1 MVKARDIGVDVAAP
15 QQECADP
22 HCPFH
27 GGFSVRGQIIDGQ
40 VVNTQMQRSARVQR
54 EYLRY
59 IPKFERYEKRT
70 SSYIAHAPPCIQVQ
84 AGDYVKIMECRPLSK
99 TKSFVV
105 IEAKR
110 GQLKLAGV
118 DPTLEKKAT
127 ETAPAKKAGETE
139 DEEE

>member
-1 MVKARDIGVDVAAP
+1 MTKARDIGVDVVAP
-15 QQECADP
+15 KQACTDP

-27 GGFSVRGQIIDGQ
+27 GGFSVRGQIVDGQ
-40 VVNTQMQRSARVQR
+40 VVSTRMERSARVQR

-70 SSYIAHAPPCIQVQ
+70 SSYTVHAPPCMQVQ
-84 AGDYVKIMECRPLSK
+84 VGDLVKIMECRPLSK

-110 GQLKLAGV
+110 GSLKIAAE
-118 DPTLEKKAT
+118 DA
-127 ETAPAKKAGETE
+127 TAPVPKAEETPE
-139 DEEE
+139 GAEE

>member
-1 MVKARDIGVDVAAP
+1 MAKARDIGVDVTPP
-15 QQECADP
+15 QQECSDP

-40 VVNTQMQRSARVQR
+40 VMSTRMERSARIQR

-70 SSYIAHAPPCIQVQ
+70 SSYTAHAPPCLDVQV
-84 AGDYVKIMECRPLSK
+84 GDLVKIMECRPLSK

-110 GQLKLAGV
+110 GQLKIVGEDA
-118 DPTLEKKAT
+118 TL
-127 ETAPAKKAGETE
+127 PAKEAGEET
-139 DEEE
+139 EEEQP

>member
-1 MVKARDIGVDVAAP
+1 MTKARDIGVDVQPPSGAA
-15 QQECADP
+15 CTDP

-40 VVNTQMQRSARVQR
+40 VVNTKMERSARVQR

-59 IPKFERYEKRT
+59 VPKYERYEKRT
-70 SSYIAHAPPCIQVQ
+70 SSYNVHAPPCLQVQ
-84 AGDYVKIMECRPLSK
+84 TGDRVKIMECRPISK

-110 GQLKLAGV
+110 GQLAIKGDDA
-118 DPTLEKKAT
+118 TARAKA
-127 ETAPAKKAGETE
+127 EAAAAAKEA
-139 DEEE
+139 

>member
-1 MVKARDIGVDVAAP
+1 MAKARDIGVDVTPP
-15 QQECADP
+15 QQECSDP

-40 VVNTQMQRSARVQR
+40 VMSTRMERSARIQR

-70 SSYIAHAPPCIQVQ
+70 STYTAHAPPCLDVQV
-84 AGDYVKIMECRPLSK
+84 GDLVKIMECRPLSK

-110 GQLKLAGV
+110 GQLKIVGEDA
-118 DPTLEKKAT
+118 TL
-127 ETAPAKKAGETE
+127 PAKEAGEET
-139 DEEE
+139 EEEQP

>member
-1 MVKARDIGVDVAAP
+1 MAKARDIGVDVAAP
-15 QQECADP
+15 QQDCSDP

-40 VVNTQMQRSARVQR
+40 VVNTQMQRSARVQK

-70 SSYIAHAPPCIQVQ
+70 SSYTAHAPPCLQVQ
-84 AGDYVKIMECRPLSK
+84 VGDLVKIMECRPLSK

-110 GQLKLAGV
+110 GQLKILGI
-118 DPTLEKKAT
+118 DPSLEKKDA
-127 ETAPAKKAGETE
+127 APAKKTGEA
-139 DEEE
+139 DSEENE

>member
-1 MVKARDIGVDVAAP
+1 MATKARDIGVDVAAP
-15 QQECADP
+15 SKACTDP

-40 VVNTQMQRSARVQR
+40 VVNTRMQGSARVQR

-59 IPKFERYEKRT
+59 VTKYERYEKRT
-70 SSYIAHAPPCIQVQ
+70 SSYTAHAPPCLDVQV
-84 AGDYVKIMECRPLSK
+84 GDLVKIMECRPLSK

-110 GQLKLAGV
+110 GQLKITGEDASLLA
-118 DPTLEKKAT
+118 KAQ
-127 ETAPAKKAGETE
+127 TAPAKKAGETE
-139 DEEE
+139 SDEE

>member
-1 MVKARDIGVDVAAP
+1 MANARDIGVDVQP
-15 QQECADP
+15 PTTECTDP

-40 VVNTQMQRSARVQR
+40 VVNTRMERSARVQR

-59 IPKFERYEKRT
+59 SPKYERYEKRT
-70 SSYIAHAPPCIQVQ
+70 SSYTAHAPPCLQVQ
-84 AGDYVKIMECRPLSK
+84 VGDVVKIMECRPLSK

-110 GQLKLAGV
+110 GQLRISGE
-118 DPTLEKKAT
+118 DPAEALKAKAKAT
-127 ETAPAKKAGETE
+127 EEATQ
-139 DEEE
+139 

>member
-1 MVKARDIGVDVAAP
+1 MAKARDIGVDVAAP
-15 QQECADP
+15 TQECTDP

-40 VVNTQMQRSARVQR
+40 VVSTRMERSARVQR

-59 IPKFERYEKRT
+59 SPKYERYEKRT
-70 SSYIAHAPPCIQVQ
+70 SNYTAHAPPCLNVQ
-84 AGDYVKIMECRPLSK
+84 LGDLVKIMECRPLSK

-110 GQLKLAGV
+110 GSLKIEAE
-118 DPTLEKKAT
+118 DA
-127 ETAPAKKAGETE
+127 TAPVKKAGEELTE
-139 DEEE
+139 AEEA

>member
-1 MVKARDIGVDVAAP
+1 MAQARDIGVDVAAP
-15 QQECADP
+15 QQECTDP

-40 VVNTQMQRSARVQR
+40 VVSTQMQRSARVQK

-70 SSYIAHAPPCIQVQ
+70 SSYIAHAPPCLQVQ
-84 AGDYVKIMECRPLSK
+84 VGDLVKIMECRPLSK

-110 GQLKLAGV
+110 GQLKIAGV
-118 DPTLEKKAT
+118 DPSLEKKK

-139 DEEE
+139 AEEE

>member
-1 MVKARDIGVDVAAP
+1 MAKARDIGVDVAAP
-15 QQECADP
+15 KQECADP

-40 VVNTQMQRSARVQR
+40 VVSTRMERSARVQR

-59 IPKFERYEKRT
+59 MPKYERFEKRT
-70 SSYIAHAPPCIQVQ
+70 SSYTAHAPPCLQVQ
-84 AGDYVKIMECRPLSK
+84 VGDVVKIMECRPISK

-110 GQLKLAGV
+110 GALKIMAE
-118 DPTLEKKAT
+118 DAT
-127 ETAPAKKAGETE
+127 MPAKKAGEAPAQGE
-139 DEEE
+139 DSE

>member
-1 MVKARDIGVDVAAP
+1 MVKARDIGVDVVAP
-15 QQECADP
+15 QQECTDP

-70 SSYIAHAPPCIQVQ
+70 SSYIAHAPPCLQVQ
-84 AGDYVKIMECRPLSK
+84 VGDLVKIMECRPLSK

-110 GQLKLAGV
+110 GQLKITGI
-118 DPTLEKKAT
+118 DPLLEKKAAAAT
-127 ETAPAKKAGETE
+127 AATAPEA
-139 DEEE
+139 EEE

>member
-1 MVKARDIGVDVAAP
+1 MAQARDIGVDVAAP
-15 QQECADP
+15 QQECSDP

-70 SSYIAHAPPCIQVQ
+70 SSYIAHAPPCLQVQ
-84 AGDYVKIMECRPLSK
+84 VGDLVKIMECRPLSK

-110 GQLKLAGV
+110 GQLRITGV
-118 DPTLEKKAT
+118 DPSLEKKEPA
-127 ETAPAKKAGETE
+127 AAKKGGESE
-139 DEEE
+139 GEEA